1 MAKAYL
7 LCGKICSGKT
17 TFAAELKERTHAV
30 LLSCDEITWQ
40 LFHNELGE
48 QHDRM
53 TASIQKY
60 LLEKSVEII
69 QAGADVILD
78 WGFWTAA
85 ERRTV
90 REFFARQG
98 IPAEWY
104 YMAVTP
110 QVWEKNIAKRNA
122 AVLAEKSHDYFVD
135 EGLRQKLGRLF
146 EEPGR
151 EEMDHW
157 IELPSE

>member
-1 MAKAYL
+1 MEKAHL

-17 TFAAELKERTHAV
+17 TFAAKLKERTRAV

-40 LFHNELGE
+40 LFRNDLGE
-48 QHDRM
+48 QHDEM

-69 QAGADVILD
+69 QTGADVILD
-78 WGFWTAA
+78 WGFWTTA
-85 ERRTV
+85 ERCTV
-90 REFFARQG
+90 REFFARRS

-110 QVWEKNIAKRNA
+110 QVWEKNNAKRNA
-122 AVLAEKSHDYFVD
+122 AVQAGKRHDYFVD
-135 EGLRQKLGRLF
+135 EGLRRKLERLF

-151 EEMDHW
+151 EAMDHW
-157 IELPSE
+157 IELLSE